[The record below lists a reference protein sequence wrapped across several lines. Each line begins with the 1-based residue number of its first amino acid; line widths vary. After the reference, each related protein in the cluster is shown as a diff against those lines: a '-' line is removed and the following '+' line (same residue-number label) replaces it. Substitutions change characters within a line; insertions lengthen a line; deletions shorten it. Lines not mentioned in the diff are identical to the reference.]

1 MQKGTINLQEEIFES
16 QLLSQYAK
24 THARIPRK
32 SPLHPLT
39 PRDFPKDQF
48 FPHSWQPC
56 QHDPFPS
63 LFPIPYHAP
72 LLLLPRPLVSQTDT
86 RGFFFTSGSNFSNRP
101 RARGVKRQTIIRRFV
116 GWKRGDFDGKPE
128 VVREI
133 FHVSRLQRFYR
144 MILAWLAFQIQVR
157 ICIQKG
163 CTGDMRSA
171 YARKCVVF
179 FLGGGREFFVICK
192 IQDFSFLFLL
202 FLPLFKFQNSPRENF
217 ISHPYFVIFVLFFY
231 IEDYSVLSKI

>member
-144 MILAWLAFQIQVR
+144 MILAWLALDLGQDLHIEGVYRRYEKRVR
-157 ICIQKG
+157 SKVCSFFSRGGKRVL
-163 CTGDMRSA
+163 CDM
-171 YARKCVVF
+171 
-179 FLGGGREFFVICK
+179 
-192 IQDFSFLFLL
+192 
-202 FLPLFKFQNSPRENF
+202 
-217 ISHPYFVIFVLFFY
+217 
-231 IEDYSVLSKI
+231 